1 VFEGTNILLIDVET
15 GESRPL
21 LPDGSTGNID
31 PAWSPDGSQIAF
43 VSNRSGT
50 SEVWV
55 VNADGS
61 NLRQLTNAGQYVRF
75 PVWRRPDG

>member
-1 VFEGTNILLIDVET
+1 
-15 GESRPL
+15 L